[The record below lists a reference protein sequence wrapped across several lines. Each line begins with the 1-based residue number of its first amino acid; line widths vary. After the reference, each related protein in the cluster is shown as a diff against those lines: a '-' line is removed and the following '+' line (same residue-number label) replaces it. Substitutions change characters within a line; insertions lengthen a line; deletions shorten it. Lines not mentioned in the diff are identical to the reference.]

1 MRRVSVFSL
10 CPGMKIG
17 RTVYSSMGEVFL
29 KKGTILTSGYI
40 KTLLKTRIPYVY
52 IDNDLLKD
60 LVIEDTISIETRT
73 AAIQQVKQILLQT
86 KESGKLVI
94 EPSALYSTVKG
105 FTDELLDNRSL
116 MLNLIDLRSQD
127 DYTFAHSV
135 NVCILSLMT
144 GITLGYRPEQLAI
157 LGVGALLHDLGKVK
171 IPDAI
176 LNKPTNLTSEEFAIM
191 KQHPTIG
198 YQLIS
203 ASKELSENHAL
214 IALQHHEAYDGSGYP
229 LGISGSEFHEFA
241 QIVAIADKFDA
252 LTANRIYRKAYPSH
266 EAYEMC
272 AGSGNYLFS
281 DHIVKAFLT
290 NIAAYPPGSLVRL
303 TNGQIA
309 VVLDT
314 PKGYS
319 RFPKVRIILDS
330 NGKKLSQPQDV
341 FLLNEVGLSVL
352 SVLEDE
358 EINSI
363 ISTFTS

>member
-10 CPGMKIG
+10 FPGMKIG
-17 RTVYSSMGEVFL
+17 RTVYSSMGEIFL
-29 KKGTILTSGYI
+29 KEGIVLTAGYI
-40 KTLLKTRIPYVY
+40 KKLIKTRIPYVY
-52 IDNDLLKD
+52 IDNGLLKD
-60 LVIEDTISIETRT
+60 VVIEDIISIETRT

-86 KESGKLVI
+86 RESGKLVI
-94 EPSALYSTVKG
+94 EPSALYNIVEG
-105 FTDELLDNRSL
+105 FTDVLLDNHSL
-116 MLNLIDLRSQD
+116 MVNLIDLRSQD

-135 NVCILSLMT
+135 NVCVLSLMT

-176 LNKPTNLTSEEFAIM
+176 LNKPTTLTPEEFAIM
-191 KQHPTIG
+191 KEHPTFG

-203 ASKELSENHAL
+203 ASKELSEDHAL

-229 LGISGSEFHEFA
+229 LGVCGSYFREFA
-241 QIVAIADKFDA
+241 QVVAIADKFDA
-252 LTANRIYRKAYPSH
+252 LTANRIYRKAYPPH

-290 NIAAYPPGSLVRL
+290 NIAAYPTGSLVKL

-309 VVLDT
+309 VILDT
-314 PKGYS
+314 PKGCS
-319 RFPKVRIILDS
+319 RFPNVRILLERS
-330 NGKKLSQPQDV
+330 GKKLSQPLDIS
-341 FLLNEVGLSVL
+341 LLNEVGLSII
-352 SVLEDE
+352 SVLNDQ
-358 EINSI
+358 EIDTI
-363 ISTFTS
+363 ISTIST